1 MAYSEYYDF
10 YEELDAEASDQLLWD
25 ADTLA
30 RVEQEW
36 DPVEEDDIRAIDDA
50 MDPVLHFAGDVPED
64 PDNLDAPI
72 STATLL
78 EQLDEV
84 SVERRTQVAETPA
97 EYEALIKEIDRL
109 DRNRERRERYH
120 EVLMEEYIPGGNEI
134 YSGRIFPAH
143 LDSVESKLILQ
154 GMFLDIL
161 FNCPYEMHQ
170 LTANPFISRM
180 VQSLSD
186 LHKETL
192 YFLSLQLYST
202 SRLAALRDQSD
213 RNIRKLR
220 DNYTKKMQQ
229 QLYGHL
235 CKKKGLSAREKEFLY
250 LYKAALDASKTES
263 VKVKKENK
271 YPRRKRKTGAA
282 NSTGVE
288 RGVAV

>member
-1 MAYSEYYDF
+1 MAYYEYYDF
-10 YEELDAEASDQLLWD
+10 YEELDVESSDQLLWD
-25 ADTLA
+25 KDTLA

-36 DPVEEDDIRAIDDA
+36 DPEEDDDIRAIDDA
-50 MDPVLHFAGDVPED
+50 MDPVLQFAGDVPED
-64 PDNLDAPI
+64 PDSIEAPI

-84 SVERRTQVAETPA
+84 SVERRTQVAETTT
-97 EYEALIKEIDRL
+97 EYEALIKEMDRL

-120 EVLMEEYIPGGNEI
+120 EILMEEYIPDGGEI
-134 YSGRIFPAH
+134 YSSRIFPAH
-143 LDSVESKLILQ
+143 LDSVESKLVLR

-170 LTANPFISRM
+170 LTTNPFISRM

-192 YFLSLQLYST
+192 YFLSLQLYNT
-202 SRLAALRDQSD
+202 SRLATIRNQSD

-235 CKKKGLSAREKEFLY
+235 CKKKGLSAREKEFLS
-250 LYKAALDASKTES
+250 LYKAALEES
-263 VKVKKENK
+263 SAENVKVKKENK
-271 YPRRKRKTGAA
+271 YPTRKRKTGAA
-282 NSTGVE
+282 NSTGIE

>member
-1 MAYSEYYDF
+1 MAYYEYYDF

-25 ADTLA
+25 KDTLA

-36 DPVEEDDIRAIDDA
+36 DPEEEDDIRAIDDA

-64 PDNLDAPI
+64 PDSIEAPI

-84 SVERRTQVAETPA
+84 SVERRTQVAVTSA
-97 EYEALIKEIDRL
+97 EYEALIKEMDRL

-120 EVLMEEYIPGGNEI
+120 EILMEEYIPDDGEI

-143 LDSVESKLILQ
+143 LDSVESKLILR

-180 VQSLSD
+180 IQQLSD

-192 YFLSLQLYST
+192 YCLSLQFYST
-202 SRLAALRDQSD
+202 SRLAKMREQSD

-235 CKKKGLSAREKEFLY
+235 CKKKGLSAREKEFLS
-250 LYKAALDASKTES
+250 LYKAALEES
-263 VKVKKENK
+263 SAENVKVKKENK

-282 NSTGVE
+282 SSTGIE

>member
-1 MAYSEYYDF
+1 MDYSEYYDF

-25 ADTLA
+25 EDSLA

-36 DPVEEDDIRAIDDA
+36 DPKEEYDIRAIDDA
-50 MDPVLHFAGDVPED
+50 IDPVLQFAGDVPED
-64 PDNLDAPI
+64 PDSIEAPI

-84 SVERRTQVAETPA
+84 SVERRTQVAETAA
-97 EYEALIKEIDRL
+97 EYEALIKEMDRL

-120 EVLMEEYIPGGNEI
+120 EILMEEYIPAGSEI

-143 LDSVESKLILQ
+143 LDSVESKLILR

-180 VQSLSD
+180 VQQLSD

-192 YFLSLQLYST
+192 YFLSLQLYTT
-202 SRLAALRDQSD
+202 SRLATLRDQSD

-229 QLYGHL
+229 QLYSHL
-235 CKKKGLSAREKEFLY
+235 CKKKGLSAREKEFLS
-250 LYKAALDASKTES
+250 LYKAVLEASKAES

-271 YPRRKRKTGAA
+271 YPTRKRKTGAA

>member
-10 YEELDAEASDQLLWD
+10 YEEPDAESSDQLLWD

-97 EYEALIKEIDRL
+97 EYEALIKEMDRL

-120 EVLMEEYIPGGNEI
+120 EILMEEYIPDGGEI
-134 YSGRIFPAH
+134 YSGRIFPAY
-143 LDSVESKLILQ
+143 LDSVESKLILR

-170 LTANPFISRM
+170 LTGNPFISRM
-180 VQSLSD
+180 IQQLSD

-202 SRLAALRDQSD
+202 SRLASLREQSD

-229 QLYGHL
+229 QLYGYL
-235 CKKKGLSAREKEFLY
+235 CKKKGLSAREKEFLW
-250 LYKAALDASKTES
+250 LYKAALEESATEH

-271 YPRRKRKTGAA
+271 YPTRKRKTGAA

>member
-1 MAYSEYYDF
+1 MAYSEHYDF
-10 YEELDAEASDQLLWD
+10 YEELDVDSSDQLLWD
-25 ADTLA
+25 KDTLA

-36 DPVEEDDIRAIDDA
+36 DPEEEDDIRAIDDT
-50 MDPVLHFAGDVPED
+50 MDPVLHFSDDVPED
-64 PDNLDAPI
+64 PDSIEAPI

-97 EYEALIKEIDRL
+97 EYEALIKEMDRL

-120 EVLMEEYIPGGNEI
+120 EILMEECIPEGSEI

-143 LDSVESKLILQ
+143 LDSVENKLILR

-180 VQSLSD
+180 IQQLSD

-202 SRLAALRDQSD
+202 TKLACMRNQSD

-229 QLYGHL
+229 QLYGYL
-235 CKKKGLSAREKEFLY
+235 CKKKGLSAREKEFLS
-250 LYKAALDASKTES
+250 LYKAALEASKAES

-271 YPRRKRKTGAA
+271 YPRRKRKTGTA

>member
-1 MAYSEYYDF
+1 M
-10 YEELDAEASDQLLWD
+10 
-25 ADTLA
+25 
-30 RVEQEW
+30 
-36 DPVEEDDIRAIDDA
+36 
-50 MDPVLHFAGDVPED
+50 
-64 PDNLDAPI
+64 
-72 STATLL
+72 
-78 EQLDEV
+78 
-84 SVERRTQVAETPA
+84 TP
-97 EYEALIKEIDRL
+97 LPKT
-109 DRNRERRERYH
+109 RNRERRERYH
-120 EVLMEEYIPGGNEI
+120 EILMEEYIPEGSEI

-143 LDSVESKLILQ
+143 LDSVESKLILR

-180 VQSLSD
+180 IQQLSD

-202 SRLAALRDQSD
+202 SRLASLREQSD

-229 QLYGHL
+229 QLYGYL
-235 CKKKGLSAREKEFLY
+235 CKKKGLSAREKEFLS
-250 LYKAALDASKTES
+250 LYKAALEES
-263 VKVKKENK
+263 SAENVKVKKENK
-271 YPRRKRKTGAA
+271 YPTRKRKTGAA

>member
-64 PDNLDAPI
+64 PDNRDAPI

-84 SVERRTQVAETPA
+84 SEERRTQVAETPA
-97 EYEALIKEIDRL
+97 EYEALIKEMDRL

-120 EVLMEEYIPGGNEI
+120 EILMEEYFPDGGEI

-143 LDSVESKLILQ
+143 LDSVESKLLLR

-170 LTANPFISRM
+170 LTGNPFISRM

-202 SRLAALRDQSD
+202 SRLASLRNRSD

-235 CKKKGLSAREKEFLY
+235 CKKKGLSAREKEFLS
-250 LYKAALDASKTES
+250 LYKAALEES
-263 VKVKKENK
+263 SAENVKVKKENK
-271 YPRRKRKTGAA
+271 YPTRKRKTGAA
-282 NSTGVE
+282 NSTGIE

>member
-10 YEELDAEASDQLLWD
+10 YEELDVESSDQLLWD
-25 ADTLA
+25 EDTLA
-30 RVEQEW
+30 QVEQEW
-36 DPVEEDDIRAIDDA
+36 DPEEEDDIRAIDDA
-50 MDPVLHFAGDVPED
+50 MDSVMQFAGDVPED
-64 PDNLDAPI
+64 PDSIEAPI

-84 SVERRTQVAETPA
+84 SVERRTQVAETVA
-97 EYEALIKEIDRL
+97 EYEALIKEMDRL

-120 EVLMEEYIPGGNEI
+120 EILMEEYILGGNEI
-134 YSGRIFPAH
+134 YSGMIFPAH
-143 LDSVESKLILQ
+143 LDSVENKLILR

-180 VQSLSD
+180 VQQLSD

-229 QLYGHL
+229 QLYSHL
-235 CKKKGLSAREKEFLY
+235 CKKKGLSAREKEFLSF
-250 LYKAALDASKTES
+250 YKAALEASKAES

-271 YPRRKRKTGAA
+271 YPTRKRKTGAA

>member
-1 MAYSEYYDF
+1 M
-10 YEELDAEASDQLLWD
+10 
-25 ADTLA
+25 
-30 RVEQEW
+30 
-36 DPVEEDDIRAIDDA
+36 
-50 MDPVLHFAGDVPED
+50 
-64 PDNLDAPI
+64 
-72 STATLL
+72 
-78 EQLDEV
+78 
-84 SVERRTQVAETPA
+84 ERRTQVAETAA
-97 EYEALIKEIDRL
+97 EYEALIKEMDRL

-120 EVLMEEYIPGGNEI
+120 EILMEEYIPAGSEI

-143 LDSVESKLILQ
+143 LDSVESKLILR

-180 VQSLSD
+180 VQQLSD

-192 YFLSLQLYST
+192 YFLSLQLYRT
-202 SRLAALRDQSD
+202 SRLATIRNQSD

-229 QLYGHL
+229 QLYGYL
-235 CKKKGLSAREKEFLY
+235 CKKKGLSAREKEFLSF
-250 LYKAALDASKTES
+250 YKAALEASKAES

-271 YPRRKRKTGAA
+271 YPTRKRKTGAA
-282 NSTGVE
+282 SSTGVE

>member
-25 ADTLA
+25 KDTLA

-36 DPVEEDDIRAIDDA
+36 DPEEDDDIRAIDDA
-50 MDPVLHFAGDVPED
+50 MDPVLQFAGDVPED
-64 PDNLDAPI
+64 PDSIEAPI

-84 SVERRTQVAETPA
+84 SVERRTQVAETTT
-97 EYEALIKEIDRL
+97 EYEALIKEMDRL

-120 EVLMEEYIPGGNEI
+120 EILMEEYIPDGGEI
-134 YSGRIFPAH
+134 YSSRIFPAH
-143 LDSVESKLILQ
+143 LDSVESKLILR

-170 LTANPFISRM
+170 LTTNPFISRM

-192 YFLSLQLYST
+192 YFLSLQLYNT
-202 SRLAALRDQSD
+202 SRLATIRNQSD

-235 CKKKGLSAREKEFLY
+235 CKKKGLSAREKEFLS
-250 LYKAALDASKTES
+250 LYKAALEES
-263 VKVKKENK
+263 SAENVKVKKENK
-271 YPRRKRKTGAA
+271 YPRRKTGAA
-282 NSTGVE
+282 SSTGIE

>member
-1 MAYSEYYDF
+1 MAYYEYYDF

-25 ADTLA
+25 KDTLA

-36 DPVEEDDIRAIDDA
+36 DPEEDDDIRAIDDT
-50 MDPVLHFAGDVPED
+50 MDPVLQFAGDVPED
-64 PDNLDAPI
+64 PDSIEAPI

-97 EYEALIKEIDRL
+97 EYEALIKEMDRL

-120 EVLMEEYIPGGNEI
+120 EILMEEYIPDGGEI

-143 LDSVESKLILQ
+143 LDSVENKLILR

-180 VQSLSD
+180 VQQLSD

-202 SRLAALRDQSD
+202 SRLASLREQSD

-235 CKKKGLSAREKEFLY
+235 CKKKGLSAREKEFLN
-250 LYKAALDASKTES
+250 LYKAALEDSSAEH

-282 NSTGVE
+282 NSTGIE